1 MLELGAGARLGPY
14 EILGQIG
21 VGGMGE
27 VYRATDTRL
36 KRQVALKVLPAAVTA
51 DPDRLARF
59 QREAE
64 VLASLNHPNIAGL
77 HGIEESGGIKAL
89 VMELVEGPTLA
100 DRIAQGP
107 IPIEEALPIARQIA
121 EALAAAH
128 DQNIIHRDLKPA
140 NVKVRPDG
148 TVKVL
153 DFGLAKAM
161 DQGSGIGDQGSGK
174 LANSPT
180 MTSPAMTHL
189 RQGYGG
195 QATAVG
201 IILGTAAYMSPE
213 QAAGKPVDRRT
224 DLWAFGVVLFEM
236 LTGRQLFDGESVSHV
251 IAAVLKDDPD
261 WNTLPP
267 ETPPA
272 IRRLLQ
278 RCLERDRK
286 KRWPDAAAARM
297 ECDDALAPNAARAT
311 AGAGSAAL
319 ARSSWHLAG
328 ALVTGI
334 LIAAVAVWGRWP
346 DEPAR
351 PVTRFDVE
359 LPDNRLF
366 SRTGRH
372 VVAISPDGTQIA
384 YVANRQIFLRAL
396 NDVTAASLTGTA
408 ESDPAEPIF
417 SPDGKW
423 LAFWSDGQ
431 LKKIPVSGGTAV
443 TLASVDNPFGV
454 SWTGERILLGVDSP
468 GRILAVSAN
477 GGPATT
483 LVTVGADESIQ
494 TPQLVNDGKAVLF
507 ALRKGDG
514 AWQDANVVVQ
524 DLSTGQRTLLVEHGT
539 DPRVLA
545 AGYLIYERESTLFA
559 MAFDDRRSAVTGSSV
574 PVQTDVQ
581 EALGG
586 FSGAVQA
593 AISSNGSLVF
603 VPTNASGSANRA
615 LVWLDRS
622 GATERLKFAPALH
635 YVGRSQRLSPDG
647 TRVASRVIGSS
658 SALSDIWIGD
668 LDRGTFTRITFT
680 GRATDPVWSTDG
692 SRVCYENQDE
702 VFCQPS
708 DGSGSPRSLFKQS
721 RLNTLETFSPD
732 GRWLMFSVQ
741 PDTTA
746 RFVTQMADMQSPSAI
761 RPMIGDDSPARVP
774 SVSSDGRW
782 LAYESSESGREE
794 VYVRPFPAVD
804 DGRWQVSTAGGD
816 RPNWSHSGRELYY
829 LASGSVGGTSDVT
842 IMKVPVKPGSTFS
855 ADAPEPVVKL
865 PPNAAFNFSVAA
877 DGRFLI
883 NVPASDS
890 GTARSRMVVVQNWIE
905 ELKAKVPR

>member
-1 MLELGAGARLGPY
+1 MPELAPGTRLGPY

-36 KRQVALKVLPAAVTA
+36 KRQVALKVLPSALIA

-77 HGIEESGGIKAL
+77 YGTEERPAEAGHPIRAL

-100 DRIAQGP
+100 DRIASGP
-107 IPIEEALPIARQIA
+107 IPVEEALSIARQIA

-128 DQNIIHRDLKPA
+128 DQNVIHRDLKPA
-140 NVKVRPDG
+140 NVKLRPDG
-148 TVKVL
+148 EVKVL
-153 DFGLAKAM
+153 DFGLAKAI
-161 DQGSGIGDQGSGK
+161 DQGSGIGDQGSGN

-180 MTSPAMTHL
+180 MTSPAMTMP
-189 RQGYGG
+189 G
-195 QATAVG
+195 V
-201 IILGTAAYMSPE
+201 ILGTAAYMSPE

-593 AISSNGSLVF
+593 AISSSGSLVF

-708 DGSGSPRSLFKQS
+708 DGS
-721 RLNTLETFSPD
+721 
-732 GRWLMFSVQ
+732 
-741 PDTTA
+741 
-746 RFVTQMADMQSPSAI
+746 
-761 RPMIGDDSPARVP
+761 
-774 SVSSDGRW
+774 
-782 LAYESSESGREE
+782 
-794 VYVRPFPAVD
+794 
-804 DGRWQVSTAGGD
+804 AG
-816 RPNWSHSGRELYY
+816 
-829 LASGSVGGTSDVT
+829 
-842 IMKVPVKPGSTFS
+842 
-855 ADAPEPVVKL
+855 APEPVVKL

-883 NVPASDS
+883 DVPASDS